1 MTSTRDQEQEG
12 RQSVRSTTES
22 SRLVAVGRA
31 AGDWMRHSFL
41 YRWLTAEPDPAVVV
55 IDLRETATVGPF
67 IALLDRVAA
76 RLAPWWRTSG
86 CRRLCAWTAAG
97 LSARPVRAL
106 GFVVLAAAAVWLV
119 AAAASG
125 DPGTGTLAVSLGLFV
140 AGALATRSR
149 HSWQDI
155 RNTRGYQA
163 LTAAFEPPEPPEA
176 SGAGEPE
183 SGATDE
189 SVTDRD
195 GTTEPEHRDS
205 EPERRD

>member
-12 RQSVRSTTES
+12 GQSVRSPTEN
-22 SRLVAVGRA
+22 SRLVGVGRA

-41 YRWLTAEPDPAVVV
+41 YRWLTAEPDPEVVV

-67 IALLDRVAA
+67 IALLDRVAT

-106 GFVVLAAAAVWLV
+106 GFVVLGAAAVWLV
-119 AAAASG
+119 AAAANG
-125 DPGTGTLAVSLGLFV
+125 DPGTGSLAVSLGLLA

-149 HSWQDI
+149 HSLQDI
-155 RNTRGYQA
+155 EDTRGYQV
-163 LTAAFEPPEPPEA
+163 LTAALEPPEPPES

-183 SGATDE
+183 SGTTDE
-189 SVTDRD
+189 SVTDAD
-195 GTTEPEHRDS
+195 DTTEL
-205 EPERRD
+205 ERRD